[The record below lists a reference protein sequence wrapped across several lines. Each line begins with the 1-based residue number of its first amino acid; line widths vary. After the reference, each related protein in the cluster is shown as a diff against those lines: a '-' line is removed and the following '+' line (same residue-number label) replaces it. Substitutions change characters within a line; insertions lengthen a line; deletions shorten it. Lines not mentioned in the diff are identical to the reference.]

1 MYKKILKIM
10 LIFFLL
16 FIFIFSSTIVIN
28 SYVVKSQ
35 ENKAYIS
42 ENISNIK
49 EVDYIMILGCGIWGN
64 NPSPMLKDRLLE
76 SVKVANQFKDAY
88 IIVSGDNGGEHY
100 NEVKVMR
107 NFLIEEGIAENRI
120 LDDNIGFSTY
130 ESVYNLKY
138 NFKAKN
144 PIIVTQDFH
153 IHRALYIAETMN
165 LYAAGVI
172 ATSNYYVSEPYYFI
186 RDFFARNK
194 DFIKC
199 LFDGI

>member
-1 MYKKILKIM
+1 MCKRILKIM
-10 LIFFLL
+10 LISFLL

-35 ENKAYIS
+35 KNKVYIS
-42 ENISNIK
+42 ENISEIK
-49 EVDYIMILGCGIWGN
+49 DVDYIMILGCGIWGDK
-64 NPSPMLKDRLLE
+64 PSPMLKDRLLE
-76 SVKVANQFKDAY
+76 GIEVAKKYEDAY
-88 IIVSGDNGGEHY
+88 IIVSGDNSGEDY
-100 NEVKVMR
+100 NEVRVMR

-138 NFKAKN
+138 NFEAKN
-144 PIIVTQDFH
+144 PVIVTQDFH
-153 IHRALYIAETMN
+153 IHRAIYIAHTMDLN
-165 LYAAGVI
+165 AAGII
-172 ATSNYYVSEPYYFI
+172 ATSNHYVSEPYYFF

-199 LFDGI
+199 FFDGI